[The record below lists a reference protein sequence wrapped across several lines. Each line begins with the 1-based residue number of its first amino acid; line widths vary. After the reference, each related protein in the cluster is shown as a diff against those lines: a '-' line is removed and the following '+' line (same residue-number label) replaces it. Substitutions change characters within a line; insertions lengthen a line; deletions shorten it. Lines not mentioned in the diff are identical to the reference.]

1 MTRAARANLKPA
13 GMLRAPP
20 LTHPRASVRYCSH
33 HHLIAW
39 HGNVQIILSNEPPTL
54 QAMTEMIRQLERL
67 DETCRGGTGCLLVI
81 RAEVAPPSE
90 EGRRYIRTALGQ
102 SKMLAA
108 AQVVLGT
115 GFRGAAMR
123 SVLSVLQLL
132 MRPRFPM
139 RIFGDTATAADWLTF
154 SLVAS
159 GATST
164 LSAESLSRSVRELSV
179 GAFSAP
185 G

>member
-1 MTRAARANLKPA
+1 MTTASRANVEPAGIARAP
-13 GMLRAPP
+13 R
-20 LTHPRASVRYCSH
+20 LTHPGASIRYTSRE
-33 HHLIAW
+33 HLIAW

-54 QAMTEMIRQLERL
+54 EAMTEMVSQLERL
-67 DETCRGGTGCLLVI
+67 DKTCEGGTGCLLVI
-81 RAEVAPPSE
+81 RAEVAPPCE
-90 EGRRYIRTALGQ
+90 ATRRYIRTALGE

-132 MRPRFPM
+132 MRPRFSM
-139 RIFGDTATAADWLTF
+139 RIFGDIDTAADWLTLT
-154 SLVAS
+154 LVAS
-159 GATST
+159 GATAT
-164 LSAESLSRSVRELSV
+164 LPAASLSRSVRELSV